1 MKKVGIFGG
10 TFDPIH
16 CGHLSVANHIYSS
29 CDLDT
34 VIFVP
39 AYSPQLRE
47 DKQPVACSIHRYN
60 MTKLAIHESS
70 YFEISDI
77 ELLRKGPSY
86 MIDTVETFLNSSTD
100 IELFLII
107 GSDNIEKLP
116 FWHRK
121 DELLKLCTLLVYER
135 PEYKTNL
142 SLIIGDESSSI
153 MISGPQNIES
163 GTEIR
168 KQIYQDNDISHAIPE
183 IVLNYIKENKLYL
196 KQE

>member
-1 MKKVGIFGG
+1 
-10 TFDPIH
+10 
-16 CGHLSVANHIYSS
+16 
-29 CDLDT
+29 
-34 VIFVP
+34 
-39 AYSPQLRE
+39 
-47 DKQPVACSIHRYN
+47 
-60 MTKLAIHESS
+60 
-70 YFEISDI
+70 
-77 ELLRKGPSY
+77 

-135 PEYKTNL
+135 PGYKTNL